1 MERRSYEKDGFVYLL
16 DDNQT
21 AWIREGSTGGQRYRL
36 PESIDVA
43 GKSYMI
49 TDTDIGAFCDEPNLE
64 ELIVPDCYKYIDED
78 SFGNVLNLVVC
89 ILDAESNG
97 FTNGLLQKARMSKF
111 YWIRTIRI

>member
-1 MERRSYEKDGFVYLL
+1 MERRRYEKDGFVYLL

-21 AWIREGSTGGQRYRL
+21 AWIREGSTDGQRSYRL

-43 GKSYMI
+43 GKSYVI

-64 ELIVPDCYKYIDED
+64 ELIVPDCYK
-78 SFGNVLNLVVC
+78 VLNLAVC

-97 FTNGLLQKARMSKF
+97 FTNGLLRKARMSKF